1 MTYQKLYKIY
11 LRDARI
17 EEADRVLQK
26 MRLLMQADGAAGLPG
41 NFFFW
46 GQYFF
51 GDNIFLGKMRLP
63 MQADGAAGLRYLC
76 MYVCIYVCM

>member
-1 MTYQKLYKIY
+1 VTYQKLYKIY

-41 NFFFW
+41 NFFF
-46 GQYFF
+46 GA
-51 GDNIFLGKMRLP
+51 NIFLGT
-63 MQADGAAGLRYLC
+63 
-76 MYVCIYVCM
+76 IFF